1 MTEDQLRHIQTD
13 LIGLHR
19 RLKALWQKAWSKE
32 VGRRSDGAGG
42 YPGSGAGSQGG
53 AGSSP
58 GGREA
63 RRRAVAVAARC
74 RRDHPERLR
83 QAAGSSGGDAGM
95 SASLNPSEKRT
106 IARSQQGKAG
116 LFPCRGRCGTSGRS
130 DRPAAPTNSAESE
143 ETREATILAVL
154 AALQKRRHEN
164 QQKAT
169 AAVRRRQE
177 LARRPLVSL
186 AEWRAFVLPPPTH
199 VRGKPVPPPPD
210 APPRCG

>member
-1 MTEDQLRHIQTD
+1 
-13 LIGLHR
+13 
-19 RLKALWQKAWSKE
+19 
-32 VGRRSDGAGG
+32 
-42 YPGSGAGSQGG
+42 
-53 AGSSP
+53 
-58 GGREA
+58 
-63 RRRAVAVAARC
+63 
-74 RRDHPERLR
+74 
-83 QAAGSSGGDAGM
+83 M

-106 IARSQQGKAG
+106 IARRANKAKRDSFLAG
-116 LFPCRGRCGTSGRS
+116 YAAAQAADRIGR
-130 DRPAAPTNSAESE
+130 AAPTNSAESE